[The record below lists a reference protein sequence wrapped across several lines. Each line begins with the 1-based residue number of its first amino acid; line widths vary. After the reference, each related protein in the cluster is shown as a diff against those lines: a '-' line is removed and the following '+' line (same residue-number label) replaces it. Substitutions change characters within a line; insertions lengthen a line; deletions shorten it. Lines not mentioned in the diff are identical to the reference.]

1 MLQLWDKKRCRPV
14 YTTCIQPV
22 APYRRKRSH
31 LKVRCVTKND
41 GESYSLVIASVA
53 SWVMFIATVIRWWNS

>member
-1 MLQLWDKKRCRPV
+1 MMQLWDRKNGRPV
-14 YTTCIQPV
+14 HTTCIQPL
-22 APYRRKRSH
+22 APYKRKRSH